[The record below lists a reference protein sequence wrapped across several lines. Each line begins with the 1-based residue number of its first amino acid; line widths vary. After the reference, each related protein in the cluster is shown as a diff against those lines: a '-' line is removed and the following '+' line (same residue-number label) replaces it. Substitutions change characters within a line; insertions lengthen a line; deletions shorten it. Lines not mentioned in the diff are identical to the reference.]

1 MHPLV
6 GWLPRFVARVPSTV
20 RTKLLVAFLAMV
32 LLFVLLGAVGLGR
45 TLFGVLLVLAY
56 GVGMAGTLTAA
67 GLTLVGL
74 QRRWARRKQPPN
86 RRWLALSARL
96 GRLMPTATG
105 SLVLLVGL
113 GLVGRAAATL
123 F

>member
-1 MHPLV
+1 
-6 GWLPRFVARVPSTV
+6 
-20 RTKLLVAFLAMV
+20 LAV
-32 LLFVLLGAVGLGR
+32 
-45 TLFGVLLVLAY
+45 
-56 GVGMAGTLTAA
+56 
-67 GLTLVGL
+67 
-74 QRRWARRKQPPN
+74 
-86 RRWLALSARL
+86 SARL

>member
-1 MHPLV
+1 
-6 GWLPRFVARVPSTV
+6 VPSPSA
-20 RTKLLVAFLAMV
+20 LI
-32 LLFVLLGAVGLGR
+32 VLLGAVGLGR

-67 GLTLVGL
+67 GLD
-74 QRRWARRKQPPN
+74 ARRPAAALGPPQSGAHGAS
-86 RRWLALSARL
+86 LASVSARL